1 MVDVFEPYVFRATDA
16 YEAYVG
22 RWSRPLAEAFLAWFA
37 APAAGRWLDVGCG
50 TGALTEAVL
59 DATDPIAVV
68 GIDPSPEFLGDAQR
82 RIADPR
88 ARFEVGDARALP
100 VMSDDYDAVV
110 AGLVLH
116 FIPDPAPAVAE
127 MVRAAR
133 PGGAVGAYVWDYH
146 GQMQRAQ
153 YFWDAVAV
161 TDAAAA
167 SPRSASALPHLRAR
181 ADGGPVSRGRTG
193 RRGGRARSTCRW
205 RFGTSTSSGCRTPWP
220 VRPSRSATCRDS
232 TTTGRPRSGSSY
244 GPRSPL
250 PLMARCT

>member
-1 MVDVFEPYVFRATDA
+1 MADVAGQYTWRSTDT

-37 APAAGRWLDVGCG
+37 VPPGRRWLDVGCG

-68 GIDPSPEFLGDAQR
+68 GIDPSPDFLGDAQR

-88 ARFEVGDARALP
+88 ACFEVGDARALP

-127 MVRAAR
+127 MLRATR

-146 GQMQRAQ
+146 GEMQRAQ
-153 YFWDAVAV
+153 YFWAAVAA

-167 SPRSASALPHLRAR
+167 SLDPRP
-181 ADGGPVSRGRTG
+181 
-193 RRGGRARSTCRW
+193 
-205 RFGTSTSSGCRTPWP
+205 
-220 VRPSRSATCRDS
+220 
-232 TTTGRPRSGSSY
+232 
-244 GPRSPL
+244 
-250 PLMARCT
+250 